1 MILSFCAQE
10 RAYWRVYR
18 PPPSQFTP
26 LEPCPVPSRDRQGKP
41 RKRTVEDC
49 QREVDYLKTSLGRI
63 RMKMSQ
69 ACESLSSYWET
80 FADYD
85 CFLNP
90 ALPSNP
96 WVSDDLSFWQLNGS
110 FVENPTEKRVK
121 RWSIS
126 IEELVID
133 PTGLHEFTA
142 YLKKEYSHENI
153 RFWIAVT
160 ELRRS
165 AQSQIARSV
174 KEIYEYVHCISVAE

>member
-1 MILSFCAQE
+1 
-10 RAYWRVYR
+10 
-18 PPPSQFTP
+18 
-26 LEPCPVPSRDRQGKP
+26 
-41 RKRTVEDC
+41 
-49 QREVDYLKTSLGRI
+49 
-63 RMKMSQ
+63 MKMSQ

-96 WVSDDLSFWQLNGS
+96 WVSDDLAFWQLNGS

-153 RFWIAVT
+153 RFWIAVN

-165 AQSQIARSV
+165 SQSQIARTV
-174 KEIYEYVHCISVAE
+174 KEIYEYVAFELYHLLMEFR